1 MRKLNR
7 SDIRNLIESQSR
19 LDEVPQV
26 VAAAGL
32 GAAALTGA
40 AGMAVAEVIGFSA
53 FAWLSFGTVI
63 AGLLSAGG
71 GAIWWLT
78 RDSDEQQR
86 IVDTINDLGL
96 HEAFAIYSALKGPGT
111 KTKVVR
117 QMLGAKSAVE
127 MQVDYAK
134 VLVILEDTEDGGLI
148 EWLMDDGMDDEA
160 EELLLRM
167 TRDQ

>member
-7 SDIRNLIESQSR
+7 SDIRNLIESQSQIN
-19 LDEVPQV
+19 EVAP
-26 VAAAGL
+26 AAIGAAIPTIPAT
-32 GAAALTGA
+32 GAAAILLALGHGA
-40 AGMAVAEVIGFSA
+40 
-53 FAWLSFGTVI
+53 I
-63 AGLLSAGG
+63 AATIVGLLAG
-71 GAIWWLT
+71 AVWWASRSS
-78 RDSDEQQR
+78 RDQEE
-86 IVDTINDLGL
+86 ILNIINDLGL

-111 KTKVVR
+111 TVDVVR